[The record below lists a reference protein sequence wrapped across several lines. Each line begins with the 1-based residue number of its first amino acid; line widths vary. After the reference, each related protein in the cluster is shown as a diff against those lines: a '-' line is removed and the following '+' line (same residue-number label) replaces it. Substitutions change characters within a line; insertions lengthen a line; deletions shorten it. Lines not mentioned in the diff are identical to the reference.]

1 MPRKKS
7 DNPKVIINWHDDD
20 KPREKF
26 MNKGRAACSD
36 SELMAIL
43 IRSGTREMTAVDLAK
58 VLMTSVGNNINELAK
73 LNVRDLIKIKG
84 IGEAKALTILA
95 ALELGRRRKDI
106 ISDKKRKIIGS
117 QPVYEAMRPYLMDK
131 THEEFWILLLNRGN
145 YVMRAIQV
153 SVGGISGTA
162 TDIKMIFKIALDHM
176 ASSLILVHNHPSGQ
190 LIPSFA
196 DKVLT
201 EQAKEAGRLLDLPVQ
216 DHIIFTDDGYYS
228 FKDSGEM

>member
-43 IRSGTREMTAVDLAK
+43 IRSGTTEMTAVDLAK
-58 VLMTSVGNNINELAK
+58 MLMTSVGNNINELAK
-73 LNVRDLIKIKG
+73 LNVKDLTKIKG

-95 ALELGRRRKDI
+95 ALELGRRRSDI
-106 ISDKKRKIIGS
+106 IPDKKRKINGS
-117 QPVYEAMRPYLMDK
+117 KPVYEAMRPYLMDK

-145 YVMRAIQV
+145 YVMRVIQV
-153 SVGGISGTA
+153 SVGGIAGVPM
-162 TDIKMIFKIALDHM
+162 DIKMIFKLALDHM

-190 LIPSFA
+190 LVPSLA
-196 DKVLT
+196 DKVIT
-201 EQAKEAGRLLDLPVQ
+201 AQIKEAGRLLDLPVL
-216 DHIIFTDDGYYS
+216 DHMIFTDDGYYS
-228 FKDSGEM
+228 FLDSGEM

>member
-1 MPRKKS
+1 MPRKKT

-26 MNKGRAACSD
+26 KNKGRAACSD

-43 IRSGTREMTAVDLAK
+43 IRSGTTEMSAVDLAK
-58 VLMTSVGNNINELAK
+58 ALMASVGNNINEFAK
-73 LNVRDLIKIKG
+73 LNVKDLTKIKG
-84 IGEAKALTILA
+84 MGEAKALTILA
-95 ALELGRRRKDI
+95 ALELGRRRSDI
-106 ISDKKRKIIGS
+106 IPHKKHKINGS
-117 QPVYEAMRPYLMDK
+117 APVYEAMRPYLMDK

-162 TDIKMIFKIALDHM
+162 TDIKMVFKIALDHM
-176 ASSLILVHNHPSGQ
+176 ASSVILVHNHPSGQ
-190 LIPSFA
+190 LIPSLT

-201 EQAKEAGRLLDLPVQ
+201 AQIKEAGRLLDLPVL
-216 DHIIFTDDGYYS
+216 DHMIFTDDGYYS

>member
-1 MPRKKS
+1 MSRKKS

-36 SELMAIL
+36 SELLAIL
-43 IRSGTREMTAVDLAK
+43 IRSGTTEMTAVDLAK
-58 VLMTSVGNNINELAK
+58 MLMTSVGNNINELAK
-73 LNVRDLIKIKG
+73 LNVKDLTKIKG

-95 ALELGRRRKDI
+95 ALEVGRRRSDI
-106 ISDKKRKIIGS
+106 IPDQKRKINGS
-117 QPVYEAMRPYLMDK
+117 KPVYEAMRPYLMDK

-153 SVGGISGTA
+153 SMGGISGTA
-162 TDIKMIFKIALDHM
+162 TDIKMIFKLALDHM

-196 DKVLT
+196 DRVLT
-201 EQAKEAGRLLDLPVQ
+201 AQIKEAGQLLDLPIL
-216 DHIIFTDDGYYS
+216 DHMIFTDDGYYS
-228 FKDSGEM
+228 FLDSGEM

>member
-1 MPRKKS
+1 
-7 DNPKVIINWHDDD
+7 
-20 KPREKF
+20 

-43 IRSGTREMTAVDLAK
+43 IRSGTTEMTAVDLAK
-58 VLMTSVGNNINELAK
+58 ALMSSVGNNINELAK
-73 LNVRDLIKIKG
+73 LNVRDLTKIKG
-84 IGEAKALTILA
+84 MGEAKALTILA
-95 ALELGRRRKDI
+95 ALELGRRRSDI
-106 ISDKKRKIIGS
+106 ISVKKRKINGS
-117 QPVYEAMRPYLMDK
+117 EPVYEAMRPYLMDK

-145 YVMRAIQV
+145 YIMRAIQV

-162 TDIKMIFKIALDHM
+162 TDIKMIFKIALDM

-190 LIPSFA
+190 LIPSLA

-201 EQAKEAGRLLDLPVQ
+201 AQIKEAGRLLDLPVQ
-216 DHIIFTDDGYYS
+216 DHMIFTDDGYYS

>member
-1 MPRKKS
+1 MSKKKS

-26 MNKGRAACSD
+26 KNKGRAACSD

-43 IRSGTREMTAVDLAK
+43 IRSGTTEMTAVDLAK
-58 VLMTSVGNNINELAK
+58 ALMAAVGNNINELAK
-73 LNVRDLIKIKG
+73 LNVKDLTKIKG
-84 IGEAKALTILA
+84 MGEAKALTILA
-95 ALELGRRRKDI
+95 ALELGRRRSDI
-106 ISDKKRKIIGS
+106 IPDKKRKINGS
-117 QPVYEAMRPYLMDK
+117 KLVYEAMRPYLMDK

-162 TDIKMIFKIALDHM
+162 ADIKMIFKIALDHM

-190 LIPSFA
+190 LIPSLA

-201 EQAKEAGRLLDLPVQ
+201 SQIKEAGRLLDLPVL
-216 DHIIFTDDGYYS
+216 DHMIFTDDGYYS
-228 FKDSGEM
+228 FLDSGEM

>member
-7 DNPKVIINWHDDD
+7 ENPKVIINWHDDD

-36 SELMAIL
+36 AELMAIL
-43 IRSGTREMTAVDLAK
+43 IRAGTTHMTAVDLAK
-58 VLMTSVGNNINELAK
+58 SIMTSVGNNINELAK
-73 LNVRDLIKIKG
+73 LNVRDLTKIKG

-95 ALELGRRRKDI
+95 ALELGRRRGDI
-106 ISDKKRKIIGS
+106 VRDKKRKINGS

-145 YVMRAIQV
+145 CVMRAVQV

-176 ASSLILVHNHPSGQ
+176 ASSVILVHNHPSGQ
-190 LIPSFA
+190 LVPSLA
-196 DKVLT
+196 DRLLT
-201 EQAKEAGRLLDLPVQ
+201 SQIKEAGRLLDLPVL
-216 DHIIFTDDGYYS
+216 DHMIFTDDGYYS
-228 FKDSGEM
+228 FLDSGEM